1 MIDFDKTFDRLME
14 ETHTIHSIVSPL
26 IANDAAN
33 VLLSLNQ
40 SPFMAEYCREA
51 YEITK
56 NSDALLVN
64 LGTLN
69 ETKLKGIK
77 ESLKSAKDNNIPI
90 TLDPVGASATKIR
103 LDASLYYL
111 NNYPINILKG
121 NYSELFSIYHK
132 KLCTKGVDSGN
143 INNDELI
150 KITRKL
156 STMYNT
162 IVVATGKED
171 IISYKEE
178 TLILKNGSDYLTKV
192 TGTGCMIGAI
202 IAACSSFEI
211 SMEAISLAVS
221 IMNISAERACKSKGM
236 ASFKI
241 SLLDE
246 ISLISK
252 EKIKERIVY
261 ERL

>member
-33 VLLSLNQ
+33 VLLNLNQ
-40 SPFMAEYCREA
+40 SPFMAEYYREV

-69 ETKLKGIK
+69 EIKLKGIK

-90 TLDPVGASATKIR
+90 SLDPVGASATKIR

-132 KLCTKGVDSGN
+132 KLSTKGVDSGN

-178 TLILKNGSDYLTKV
+178 TLIFKNGSDYLTKI
-192 TGTGCMIGAI
+192 TGTGCMLGAI
-202 IAACSSFEI
+202 IAACSSFQMNIE
-211 SMEAISLAVS
+211 SVALAVS
-221 IMNISAERACKSKGM
+221 IMNIAGEEADKSRGM

-252 EKIKERIVY
+252 EKIKERLMY

>member
-1 MIDFDKTFDRLME
+1 MINFDNIFDKLVS

-26 IANDAAN
+26 IANDLAN

-40 SPFMAEYCREA
+40 APFLAEYIREV
-51 YEITK
+51 YEVTE

-69 ETKLKGIK
+69 ESKILGIK
-77 ESLKSAKDNNIPI
+77 EALISAKKNNVPI
-90 TLDPVGASATKIR
+90 ILDPVGASATKIR
-103 LDASLYYL
+103 LDSSLYYL
-111 NNYPINILKG
+111 KHYPINVIKG
-121 NYSELFSIYHK
+121 NYSEIYSIYSK
-132 KLCTKGVDSGN
+132 KLTTKGVDSHY
-143 INNDELI
+143 INKEDLL
-150 KITRKL
+150 KISQDL

-171 IISYKEE
+171 IISYKDQN
-178 TLILKNGSDYLTKV
+178 LILKNGNQCLQKI
-192 TGTGCMIGAI
+192 TGTGCMLGAI
-202 IAACSSFEI
+202 IAACTSFEM
-211 SMEAISLAVS
+211 SMEAIALAIS
-221 IMNISAERACKSKGM
+221 IMNIAAERADKTKGM

-246 ISLISK
+246 ISLINK
-252 EKIKERIVY
+252 EKLKERIMY

>member
-1 MIDFDKTFDRLME
+1 MIEFEDIFDRLME
-14 ETHTIHSIVSPL
+14 EKHTIHSIVSPL

-40 SPFMAEYCREA
+40 APFMAEYYREA

-69 ETKLKGIK
+69 ETKLMGIK
-77 ESLKSAKDNNIPI
+77 QALKSAKDNDTPI
-90 TLDPVGASATKIR
+90 ILDPVGASATKIR
-103 LDASLYYL
+103 LDTSLYYL
-111 NNYPINILKG
+111 SKYPINILKG
-121 NYSELFSIYHK
+121 NYSELYSIYHK
-132 KLCTKGVDSGN
+132 ELTTRGVDSSN
-143 INNDELI
+143 INKDELI
-150 KITRKL
+150 KISRKL

-162 IVVATGKED
+162 IVLATGKED
-171 IISYKEE
+171 IISYKDE
-178 TLILKNGSDYLTKV
+178 TLLLKNGSTYLTKV
-192 TGTGCMIGAI
+192 TGTGCMLGAI
-202 IAACSSFEI
+202 IAACSSFQMSIE
-211 SMEAISLAVS
+211 SVALAVS
-221 IMNISAERACKSKGM
+221 IMNIAGEEADKSRGM

-252 EKIKERIVY
+252 EKIKERTIY

>member
-26 IANDAAN
+26 VANDAAN

-40 SPFMAEYCREA
+40 APFMAEYYREA

-69 ETKLKGIK
+69 EIKLKGIK

-90 TLDPVGASATKIR
+90 SLDPVGASATKIR
-103 LDASLYYL
+103 LDTSLYYL

-132 KLCTKGVDSGN
+132 KLSTKGVDSGN
-143 INNDELI
+143 VNNDELI

-162 IVVATGKED
+162 IVVATGKKD

-178 TLILKNGSDYLTKV
+178 TLILKNGSDYLTKI
-192 TGTGCMIGAI
+192 TGTGCMLGAI
-202 IAACSSFEI
+202 IAACSSFQMNIE
-211 SMEAISLAVS
+211 SVALAVS
-221 IMNISAERACKSKGM
+221 IMNIAGEEADKSRGM

-252 EKIKERIVY
+252 EKIKERLMY